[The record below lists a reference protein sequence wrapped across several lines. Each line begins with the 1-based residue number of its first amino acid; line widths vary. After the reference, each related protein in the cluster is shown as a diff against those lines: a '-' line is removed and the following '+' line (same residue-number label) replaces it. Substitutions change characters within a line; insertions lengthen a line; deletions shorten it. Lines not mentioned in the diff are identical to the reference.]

1 MRGWC
6 SWPRGSGLVHNPNP
20 DRPKWTHRA
29 SLLDPVSFS
38 QRLLEKSLCSSQPS
52 PRPGSYWHRGQSP
65 PHAQGSFWKRC
76 AQDAF
81 WLSLVQPS
89 PKDSA
94 HGPAPARTRRI
105 CSLASSSA
113 GSSSSL
119 ADCTG
124 RLAGLR
130 PFPRPGHPA
139 CGHCQHS
146 AYGCL
151 PWEAL
156 PLSPSSLED
165 TLLHP
170 WTAPRG
176 TRQRPVHPRA
186 PAPSGFRSC
195 RNATVLPS
203 QNSESGWGLPP

>member
-1 MRGWC
+1 MDPPGI
-6 SWPRGSGLVHNPNP
+6 PAGS
-20 DRPKWTHRA
+20 
-29 SLLDPVSFS
+29 
-38 QRLLEKSLCSSQPS
+38 RLLLPAALRKIPLFFSTLSPAWKLLASWTVPS
-52 PRPGSYWHRGQSP
+52 PRPGEFLEKMRTGCVLAQPCATLPKGQRP
-65 PHAQGSFWKRC
+65 W
-76 AQDAF
+76 
-81 WLSLVQPS
+81 
-89 PKDSA
+89 
-94 HGPAPARTRRI
+94 PAPARTRRV

-119 ADCTG
+119 PDCTG

-156 PLSPSSLED
+156 PLSLSSLED